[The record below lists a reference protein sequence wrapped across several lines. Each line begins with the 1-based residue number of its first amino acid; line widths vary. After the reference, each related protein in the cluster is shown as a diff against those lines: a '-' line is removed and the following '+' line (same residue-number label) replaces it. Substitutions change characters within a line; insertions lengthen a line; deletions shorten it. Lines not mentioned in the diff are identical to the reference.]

1 MRFTYCPNCSEKL
14 ISKQCG
20 DDLDV
25 PFCPRCNV
33 PFFPHFTPCVIVLPV
48 SETGEVALTRQS
60 YGDTERYVLTAGFMK
75 ENESAEE
82 CCVRELDEELGLCA
96 KCLKYVKSYP
106 YQKRGN
112 LMLGFVA
119 IVEKTDFV
127 TSCEVRDAV
136 WVDLKKA
143 EELLENS
150 LIALKLLQDYQKGR
164 VN

>member
-1 MRFTYCPNCSEKL
+1 MRFKYCPDCSEKL
-14 ISKQCG
+14 VLKTCG
-20 DDLDV
+20 DDSDV

-48 SETGEVALTRQS
+48 SENGEVALTRQS

-82 CCVRELDEELGLCA
+82 CCIRELSEELGLEV
-96 KCLKYVKSYP
+96 LNLRYVKSYP
-106 YQKRGN
+106 YAKREN

-119 IVEKTDFV
+119 TVKKAEFV

-136 WVDLKKA
+136 WTDVKTA
-143 EELLENS
+143 EKRLENS
-150 LIALKLLQDYQKGR
+150 LIALKLLKDSLAD
-164 VN
+164 